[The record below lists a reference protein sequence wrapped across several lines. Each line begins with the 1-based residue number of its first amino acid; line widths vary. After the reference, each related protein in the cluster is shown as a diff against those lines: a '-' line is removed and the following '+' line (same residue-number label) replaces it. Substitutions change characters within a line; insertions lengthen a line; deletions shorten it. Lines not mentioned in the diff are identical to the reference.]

1 MLTLHR
7 PASILSEKD
16 QNRASYLFNRAQ
28 QTVSNVASTATA
40 SLAWADAERSTIM
53 IKAFDSVRTVAK
65 DRLSTFSRRNV
76 EATDLDSH
84 GNALGLTTLVE
95 RPSPLA
101 NDSST
106 FDLPTDSTV
115 QKASSQSQESLG
127 GSALNQINS
136 STLAATVESVKSH
149 RSSEEERRPGS
160 TTPPYATRSATLR
173 SDLGSTDSL
182 QETEE
187 YFDRPIT
194 AEDFTLSPGTT
205 LSEASPSQSISDTS
219 PRAPSGHWTR
229 AMPFSQLSL
238 DSANAS
244 PMSPAWSKDS
254 SIVRE
259 KGCTLRPL
267 ELPSDLMHTLEP
279 DA

>member
-1 MLTLHR
+1 MLTSHR
-7 PASILSEKD
+7 PASTLHEQGK
-16 QNRASYLFNRAQ
+16 NATNFLRNMAQ
-28 QTVSNVASTATA
+28 QTASTVASAA
-40 SLAWADAERSTIM
+40 SLAWSDAERSTIVF
-53 IKAFDSVRTVAK
+53 KALDSVRTAAK
-65 DRLSTFSRRNV
+65 ERFPTSSRRGADAV
-76 EATDLDSH
+76 DLASH

-95 RPSPLA
+95 QPSPSG

-115 QKASSQSQESLG
+115 QKQASVSHESLD
-127 GSALNQINS
+127 GSTLNQANS
-136 STLAATVESVKSH
+136 STLSGRVESVKSP
-149 RSSEEERRPGS
+149 RSSEEERRSGS
-160 TTPPYATRSATLR
+160 ATPPYATRPVTLC

-182 QETEE
+182 HETEE

-194 AEDFTLSPGTT
+194 VDDFTLSPGTT

-267 ELPSDLMHTLEP
+267 ELPSDIMHTLEP

>member
-1 MLTLHR
+1 MLILRR
-7 PASILSEKD
+7 PASILSAKD
-16 QNRASYLFNRAQ
+16 QNRASYIFNRVQ
-28 QTVSNVASTATA
+28 QTA
-40 SLAWADAERSTIM
+40 SLAWSDAERSTVV
-53 IKAFDSVRTVAK
+53 IKAFDTVRTVAK

-84 GNALGLTTLVE
+84 GNALGLTTLEE
-95 RPSPLA
+95 RPSPPA

-106 FDLPTDSTV
+106 FDLPTENTA
-115 QKASSQSQESLG
+115 QKEPSMSQESLG
-127 GSALNQINS
+127 GSTLYQANS
-136 STLAATVESVKSH
+136 STLSARVESVEGS
-149 RSSEEERRPGS
+149 RSLEEERRSGS
-160 TTPPYATRSATLR
+160 ATPPYATRSAILR
-173 SDLGSTDSL
+173 SDLDSTDSL

-194 AEDFTLSPGTT
+194 ADDFTLSPGTT
-205 LSEASPSQSISDTS
+205 LLEASQPTSDTS
-219 PRAPSGHWTR
+219 QRAPSGHWTR

-238 DSANAS
+238 DSASAS
-244 PMSPAWSKDS
+244 PISPAWSKDS

-267 ELPSDLMHTLEP
+267 ELPSDIMHTLEP